1 MKIVQEGGLEPL
13 TQLMRSDDIEI
24 LREVAAALA
33 NLSLSDE
40 NKYEVAKS
48 GAIGVSKMPRN
59 HTNIV
64 KCAFSTLFE
73 EVQRYT

>member
-1 MKIVQEGGLEPL
+1 MNEQNKMKIVQEGGLEPL

-48 GAIGVSKMPRN
+48 GAIAPLITHAQSEDM
-59 HTNIV
+59 
-64 KCAFSTLFE
+64 L
-73 EVQRYT
+73 EVITVALL